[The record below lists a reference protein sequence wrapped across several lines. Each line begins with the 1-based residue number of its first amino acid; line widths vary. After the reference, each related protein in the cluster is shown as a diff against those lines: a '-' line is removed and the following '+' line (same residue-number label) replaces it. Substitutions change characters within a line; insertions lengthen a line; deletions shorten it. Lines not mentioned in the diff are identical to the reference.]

1 MLGPTSSLFMFF
13 QDLLSVS
20 VVKFVN
26 DFVQMFSIFIDFWG
40 GGYAGI
46 GSIIISEKTDH
57 VQYDCEFLLFRFLFY
72 IFVVKTFRIIVILLC

>member
-1 MLGPTSSLFMFF
+1 MFF

-26 DFVQMFSIFIDFWG
+26 DFVQMFSIFIDFG

-46 GSIIISEKTDH
+46 EVLLLSVRKIDH
-57 VQYDCEFLLFRFLFY
+57 TV
-72 IFVVKTFRIIVILLC
+72 